1 MPTIETGSTAPLR
14 ETSMQCD
21 TFFEQS
27 MKFQSAA
34 STISTPREAVLLETP
49 LKNLKTAHQA
59 CIDDII
65 MFGYSVDCV
74 FHATCNFKMIKIN
87 IIN

>member
-1 MPTIETGSTAPLR
+1 MSATGLRCTET
-14 ETSMQCD
+14 
-21 TFFEQS
+21 
-27 MKFQSAA
+27 
-34 STISTPREAVLLETP
+34 STISAPCVAVLFETL

-87 IIN
+87 IID